1 MMKKDKK
8 NMNYPE
14 DFKLG
19 KGDRE
24 FADANNKGIVVHY
37 SDDAVKICKWYKDG
51 AKEHNGLTYVYIEF
65 AFGWSPVAE
74 LEFDFDADGW
84 WHGSYFFNSG
94 KEISEFWQSELG
106 INLYAKE
113 QAERQ
118 KEIDSLINAHI
129 CEVSEGMMSLSHVG

>member
-8 NMNYPE
+8 DMNYPE

-37 SDDAVKICKWYKDG
+37 SDDAVKLCKWYKDG

-84 WHGSYFFNSG
+84 WYGSKLFDSHE
-94 KEISEFWQSELG
+94 EISEFWHSETGLRVCY
-106 INLYAKE
+106 LKKTKDKE
-113 QAERQ
+113 
-118 KEIDSLINAHI
+118 KLI
-129 CEVSEGMMSLSHVG
+129 L

>member
-1 MMKKDKK
+1 MMKKDEKD
-8 NMNYPE
+8 MNYPE

-24 FADANNKGIVVHY
+24 FADANNKGLVVNY
-37 SDDAVKICKWYKDG
+37 SDAAVKLCHWYKDD
-51 AKEHNGLTYVYIEF
+51 AKEHSGFTYVYIEF

>member
-1 MMKKDKK
+1 
-8 NMNYPE
+8 MNYPE

-84 WHGSYFFNSG
+84 WYGSKLFDSHEEIQSSG
-94 KEISEFWQSELG
+94 IQRW
-106 INLYAKE
+106 
-113 QAERQ
+113 
-118 KEIDSLINAHI
+118 D
-129 CEVSEGMMSLSHVG
+129 MSLFLKKTKEKEKLIL